1 MYNQFFGFKEKP
13 FKLVPNPDYLF
24 LSKSHEEALAHLT
37 YAISQGDGFAEIIG
51 EVGTGKTTICRAFLE
66 NLDENTDAAYII
78 NPKMDSTQLLK
89 AINDEFGIYAKE
101 HNTKALIDRL
111 NSFLMERRAAGKR
124 AILIIDEAQN
134 LDQEVL
140 EQLRLLSNLETTKEK
155 LLQIILV
162 GQPELGEMLDSYEL
176 RQLGQRITLS
186 CHIFPLT
193 YEETKNYIQHR
204 IHIASQKPAVK
215 FTRPAFRSIY
225 RFSGGIP
232 RLINI
237 ACDRMLLIAF
247 GNNQHKI
254 AGKTAKKAVRELKSR
269 GSMGGFWPWKWERI
283 ALAFILLCITITLLF
298 LFRPDILNRII
309 NTPVIGEKR
318 TEQIP
323 IGKREINIPAKTLLN
338 DKPAKAEEV
347 SPEKIK
353 REAEPPRQLENYLA
367 GINRQF
373 SRRVALM
380 SAMELWDSNAA
391 IDPSLDALESDQN
404 FFRLASKQ
412 NGLLILR
419 IEGDLRKIK
428 NLDLPAILVF
438 HHPKSQFPVYLT
450 LIKMNE
456 RRMTFKNGLDVIE
469 TGQGEAEYHWKGVAY
484 IPWKDFLNLKGE
496 IPLRSTNDSITTLK
510 ILLKDIGFSD
520 IDVNSSFD
528 ERTREIIKQIQAKHG
543 LKADGLVGEL
553 TKIVLYNEKKSYSI
567 PHIAK

>member
-66 NLDENTDAAYII
+66 NLDENTEAAYII

-89 AINDEFGIYAKE
+89 AVNDEFGISSKGS
-101 HNTKALIDRL
+101 NTKALIDRL
-111 NSFLMERRAAGKR
+111 NSFLMGRRAVGKR

-162 GQPELGEMLDSYEL
+162 GQPELGDMLDSYEL

-193 YEETKNYIQHR
+193 YEETKDYIQHR
-204 IHIASQKPAVK
+204 IRIASQKPAVK
-215 FTRPAFRSIY
+215 FTRPAFRFIY

-247 GNNQHKI
+247 GHNEHKI
-254 AGKTAKKAVRELKSR
+254 AGKIAERAVRELAGRGAIGRSR
-269 GSMGGFWPWKWERI
+269 SRMWDMIG
-283 ALAFILLCITITLLF
+283 LAFILLCITVTILL
-298 LFRPDILNRII
+298 LYRPEILNRNVEAPIWGERKI
-309 NTPVIGEKR
+309 RQTPIEKPEIKTSTKTPVTSKP
-318 TEQIP
+318 TE
-323 IGKREINIPAKTLLN
+323 
-338 DKPAKAEEV
+338 AEEA
-347 SPEKIK
+347 SLEKTK
-353 REAEPPRQLENYLA
+353 REAKPLMHLENYLE
-367 GINRQF
+367 GMNRQY
-373 SRRVALM
+373 SRRLALK
-380 SAMELWDSNAA
+380 SAIQLWVSNAT
-391 IDPSLDALESDQN
+391 IDQSLAALEDDYA

-412 NGLLILR
+412 NGLLVRR
-419 IEGDLRKIK
+419 IEGDLRAIK
-428 NLDLPAILVF
+428 NLNLPAILEF
-438 HHPKSQFPVYLT
+438 HHPGGRFPVYLT
-450 LIKMNE
+450 LIKMSD
-456 RRMTFKNGLDVIE
+456 RRITFKNDLDVIE
-469 TGQGEAEYHWKGVAY
+469 TEQGEAENYWKGVAY

-496 IPLRSTNDSITTLK
+496 IPGRTTEDSITTLK

-520 IDVNSSFD
+520 IDVNSGYD
-528 ERTREIIKQIQAKHG
+528 ERTREIIKQIQDKHG
-543 LKADGLVGEL
+543 LKVDGLVGGL
-553 TKIVLYNEKKSYSI
+553 TKIVLYNEKKSFSI
-567 PHIAK
+567 PHIAD